1 MTPVR
6 LYQSAIR
13 PARWAC
19 CLLSLLWTLT
29 SCHQEVEHGGKHP
42 LVQVGNTFLYLEEMQ
57 QQLPY
62 GLSGGDSIKFVQ
74 EFVQKWVEEQVL
86 YEKAEHNVR
95 GDESIER
102 MVNDYRRTL
111 VMNNYERRLLQQKVS
126 EELPEEELL
135 QYYENNKQLFI
146 LEESVVKGVFIK
158 VPLNSPGLKD
168 LKKWYKDSSDEALEQ
183 MEGYAFRHAVIYEY
197 FYEHWLPISE
207 LEGKVV
213 INLAELSDNFDKQ
226 RDIEAKDDEFCYLL
240 HIEEYVAK
248 GEVKPYDLA
257 RHEIVDLLANYRKV
271 ELMNKVKQDLYNESV
286 EKGRIKYY
294 YNETSQTES
303 DTVCHAVDSIATGS
317 TR

>member
-1 MTPVR
+1 M
-6 LYQSAIR
+6 
-13 PARWAC
+13 
-19 CLLSLLWTLT
+19 
-29 SCHQEVEHGGKHP
+29 
-42 LVQVGNTFLYLEEMQ
+42 VQAGNTFLYLEEMQ

-213 INLAELSDNFDKQ
+213 INLAELSDDFDKQ

>member
-1 MTPVR
+1 M
-6 LYQSAIR
+6 
-13 PARWAC
+13 
-19 CLLSLLWTLT
+19 
-29 SCHQEVEHGGKHP
+29 
-42 LVQVGNTFLYLEEMQ
+42 VQVGNTFLYLEEMQ

-294 YNETSQTES
+294 YNETSQTEG

>member
-1 MTPVR
+1 M
-6 LYQSAIR
+6 
-13 PARWAC
+13 
-19 CLLSLLWTLT
+19 
-29 SCHQEVEHGGKHP
+29 
-42 LVQVGNTFLYLEEMQ
+42 VQVGNTFLYLEEMQ

-183 MEGYAFRHAVIYEY
+183 MEAYAFRHAVIYEY

>member
-1 MTPVR
+1 M
-6 LYQSAIR
+6 
-13 PARWAC
+13 
-19 CLLSLLWTLT
+19 
-29 SCHQEVEHGGKHP
+29 
-42 LVQVGNTFLYLEEMQ
+42 VQVGNTFLYLEEMQ

-74 EFVQKWVEEQVL
+74 EFVQKWIEEQVL

-213 INLAELSDNFDKQ
+213 INLAELSDDFDKQ

>member
-1 MTPVR
+1 
-6 LYQSAIR
+6 
-13 PARWAC
+13 
-19 CLLSLLWTLT
+19 
-29 SCHQEVEHGGKHP
+29 VEHGGKHP

-74 EFVQKWVEEQVL
+74 EFVQKWIEEQVL

>member
-1 MTPVR
+1 M
-6 LYQSAIR
+6 
-13 PARWAC
+13 
-19 CLLSLLWTLT
+19 
-29 SCHQEVEHGGKHP
+29 
-42 LVQVGNTFLYLEEMQ
+42 VQVGNTFLYLEEMQ

>member
-1 MTPVR
+1 M
-6 LYQSAIR
+6 
-13 PARWAC
+13 
-19 CLLSLLWTLT
+19 
-29 SCHQEVEHGGKHP
+29 
-42 LVQVGNTFLYLEEMQ
+42 VQVGNTFLYLEEMQ

-62 GLSGGDSIKFVQ
+62 GLSRGDSIKFVQ

-213 INLAELSDNFDKQ
+213 INLAELSDDFDKQ

-303 DTVCHAVDSIATGS
+303 DTVCHAVDSIDTGS

>member
-1 MTPVR
+1 
-6 LYQSAIR
+6 
-13 PARWAC
+13 
-19 CLLSLLWTLT
+19 
-29 SCHQEVEHGGKHP
+29 VEHGGKHP

-257 RHEIVDLLANYRKV
+257 RHEIVNLLANYRKV

-303 DTVCHAVDSIATGS
+303 DTVCHAVDSIATDS

>member
-1 MTPVR
+1 M
-6 LYQSAIR
+6 
-13 PARWAC
+13 
-19 CLLSLLWTLT
+19 
-29 SCHQEVEHGGKHP
+29 
-42 LVQVGNTFLYLEEMQ
+42 VQVGNTFLYLEEMQ

-213 INLAELSDNFDKQ
+213 INLAELSDDFDKQ
-226 RDIEAKDDEFCYLL
+226 RDFEAKDDEFCYLL

>member
-1 MTPVR
+1 M
-6 LYQSAIR
+6 
-13 PARWAC
+13 
-19 CLLSLLWTLT
+19 
-29 SCHQEVEHGGKHP
+29 
-42 LVQVGNTFLYLEEMQ
+42 VQVGNTFLYLEEMQ

-213 INLAELSDNFDKQ
+213 INLAELSDDFDKQ

-294 YNETSQTES
+294 YNETSQIES

>member
-1 MTPVR
+1 M
-6 LYQSAIR
+6 
-13 PARWAC
+13 
-19 CLLSLLWTLT
+19 
-29 SCHQEVEHGGKHP
+29 
-42 LVQVGNTFLYLEEMQ
+42 VQVGNTFLYLEEMQ

-74 EFVQKWVEEQVL
+74 EFVQKWVEEKVL

-257 RHEIVDLLANYRKV
+257 RLEIVDLLAIYRKV

-303 DTVCHAVDSIATGS
+303 DTVCHAVDSMATGS

>member
-1 MTPVR
+1 M
-6 LYQSAIR
+6 
-13 PARWAC
+13 
-19 CLLSLLWTLT
+19 
-29 SCHQEVEHGGKHP
+29 
-42 LVQVGNTFLYLEEMQ
+42 VQVGNTFLYLEEMQ

-158 VPLNSPGLKD
+158 SMSISSTMGVGVPVVLT
-168 LKKWYKDSSDEALEQ
+168 SDA
-183 MEGYAFRHAVIYEY
+183 
-197 FYEHWLPISE
+197 
-207 LEGKVV
+207 
-213 INLAELSDNFDKQ
+213 
-226 RDIEAKDDEFCYLL
+226 
-240 HIEEYVAK
+240 
-248 GEVKPYDLA
+248 
-257 RHEIVDLLANYRKV
+257 
-271 ELMNKVKQDLYNESV
+271 
-286 EKGRIKYY
+286 
-294 YNETSQTES
+294 
-303 DTVCHAVDSIATGS
+303 
-317 TR
+317 

>member
-1 MTPVR
+1 M
-6 LYQSAIR
+6 
-13 PARWAC
+13 
-19 CLLSLLWTLT
+19 
-29 SCHQEVEHGGKHP
+29 
-42 LVQVGNTFLYLEEMQ
+42 VQVGNTFLYLEEMQ

-226 RDIEAKDDEFCYLL
+226 RDIEAKDDDFCYLL

>member
-1 MTPVR
+1 M
-6 LYQSAIR
+6 
-13 PARWAC
+13 
-19 CLLSLLWTLT
+19 
-29 SCHQEVEHGGKHP
+29 
-42 LVQVGNTFLYLEEMQ
+42 VQVGNTFLYLEEMQ

-126 EELPEEELL
+126 EELPEKELL

>member
-1 MTPVR
+1 M
-6 LYQSAIR
+6 
-13 PARWAC
+13 
-19 CLLSLLWTLT
+19 
-29 SCHQEVEHGGKHP
+29 
-42 LVQVGNTFLYLEEMQ
+42 VQVGNTFLYLEEMQ

-317 TR
+317 AR

>member
-1 MTPVR
+1 M
-6 LYQSAIR
+6 
-13 PARWAC
+13 
-19 CLLSLLWTLT
+19 
-29 SCHQEVEHGGKHP
+29 
-42 LVQVGNTFLYLEEMQ
+42 VQVGNTFLYLEEMQ

-213 INLAELSDNFDKQ
+213 INLAELSDDFDKQ